1 MVRAHRAVA
10 MEDCMER
17 LANGVM
23 LSWGIRRAAIALIAG
38 AIGALALPPFGVFLS
53 MFIAFPLLVWLL
65 DGAAAEPGS
74 GFLRRIW
81 PSFYLGW
88 LFGLGYFVAGLWWV
102 GHALLADGGEFAW
115 AIPLAVLG
123 LPAFLAIFYGI
134 ATSLARLY
142 WPDGIGR
149 IAMLAVAFG
158 LVEWLR
164 SFVLTGFPWNA
175 VGYAAMPFPLMM
187 QPVHWIGLNGMNL
200 LAVFVFAL
208 PALLGTAK
216 HARLGIT
223 LATLLIAA
231 DFGYGFYAMR
241 AFNKMPAT
249 GEITVRLVQPDT
261 RLDEG
266 ETDAGRNA
274 IFDRLLKLTSA
285 PPQKGEKKPDLI
297 IWPETAIPF
306 ILTENQAAFS
316 QIAEALSAKQALIAG
331 TVREE
336 DRGPGSPRRYYNSVY
351 VFDADG
357 QIVSAADKVHL
368 VPFGEY
374 LPFEG
379 LLRSLGLDSVALP
392 GGYSAAVSHNLL
404 TLPGGAA
411 LYPLICYEAI
421 FPGEITADAARA
433 EALLN
438 LTNDTWFGQT
448 PGPYQHFHQA
458 QVTAV
463 ELGMPMIRSANS
475 GISALIAA
483 DGEIISGA
491 NINTLGVSDAT
502 LALRSVPFLSNIQRQ
517 LNFWL
522 LIVIIFLVAPFSRVS
537 FISNMN

>member
-1 MVRAHRAVA
+1 

-17 LANGVM
+17 LANSVM
-23 LSWGIRRAAIALIAG
+23 LSWGIRRAAIALFAG
-38 AIGALALPPFGVFLS
+38 AIGALALPPFGIFLS

-65 DGAAAEPGS
+65 DGAAAEQGG
-74 GFLRRIW
+74 GFFRHIW
-81 PSFYLGW
+81 PSFYVGW

-102 GHALLADGGEFAW
+102 EHALLADGGEFAW
-115 AIPLAVLG
+115 AIPLAVVG
-123 LPAFLAIFYGI
+123 LPAVLAIFYGL
-134 ATSLARLY
+134 AASLARLY

-164 SFVLTGFPWNA
+164 SFALTGFPWNA
-175 VGYAAMPFPLMM
+175 VGYAAMPFPMMM
-187 QPVHWIGLNGMNL
+187 QPVHWIGVNGMNL
-200 LAVFVFAL
+200 LAVLVFAM

-216 HARLGIT
+216 HQRMGVI
-223 LATLLIAA
+223 LATLLLAA

-241 AFNKMPAT
+241 AFDRLPST
-249 GEITVRLVQPDT
+249 GEINVRLVQPGT

-274 IFDRLLKLTSA
+274 IFDRLLKLTAA
-285 PPQKGEKKPDLI
+285 PPQDGAKKPDVI

-316 QIAEALSAKQALIAG
+316 QIAEALSGKQALISG

-351 VFDADG
+351 VFDAQG

-379 LLRSLGLDSVALP
+379 LLRNLGLDTVALP
-392 GGYSAAVSHNLL
+392 GGYTAAVSHNLL
-404 TLPGGAA
+404 TLPGGAEI
-411 LYPLICYEAI
+411 YPLICYEAI
-421 FPGEITADAARA
+421 FPGEITDDAARA

-438 LTNDTWFGQT
+438 LTNDTWFGRT

-463 ELGMPMIRSANS
+463 ELGIPMIRSANS

-483 DGEIISGA
+483 NGEIISA
-491 NINTLGVSDAT
+491 LDINRSGSVDAT
-502 LALRSVPFLSNIQRQ
+502 LTLRSVPFLSNDQRQ
-517 LNFWL
+517 INFWL
-522 LIVIIFLVAPFSRVS
+522 LIAIIFLVVPFSRVS